1 MFRTAYGFAVYPLVA
16 LSVMQVLLAVFVVH
30 EPGWQAVVFRI
41 IAVVLPSIAV
51 LLMVTTNY
59 RVIDGVLHL
68 RMAFWRRRIPIETIT
83 SLSEYGITKGRVYGL
98 GTDIL
103 AIEYEGGVCGRHT
116 QGPGGIRR
124 GGGCSAH
131 TLRRRKGTVFE
142 LAQLVRPAGGRKA
155 EEAGRL
161 LYSPQTVRP
170 VGMFHRQTLL
180 AACAVCLAA
189 TVSAMQVGNF
199 ALTDQSGAT
208 HELFDAGNAKVV
220 VLMLQGNGCPV
231 VRNALIDLA
240 AVRERFRGEPVRF
253 LMINSNLQ
261 DDEVSIRAEARE
273 WGIDL
278 PVLVDDTQEVGE
290 ALGFTRTA
298 EALVIDTQSRSLAY
312 RGPIND
318 RLVYERQRS
327 EADNHYVID
336 AVEAVLAGEPPAV
349 EAIAPVGCLINF
361 PERGDRPAP
370 RETHHH

>member
-1 MFRTAYGFAVYPLVA
+1 
-16 LSVMQVLLAVFVVH
+16 
-30 EPGWQAVVFRI
+30 
-41 IAVVLPSIAV
+41 
-51 LLMVTTNY
+51 
-59 RVIDGVLHL
+59 
-68 RMAFWRRRIPIETIT
+68 
-83 SLSEYGITKGRVYGL
+83 
-98 GTDIL
+98 
-103 AIEYEGGVCGRHT
+103 
-116 QGPGGIRR
+116 
-124 GGGCSAH
+124 
-131 TLRRRKGTVFE
+131 
-142 LAQLVRPAGGRKA
+142 
-155 EEAGRL
+155 
-161 LYSPQTVRP
+161 
-170 VGMFHRQTLL
+170 MFHRQPFL

-189 TVSAMQVGNF
+189 TVSAIPVGNF

-208 HELFDAGNAKVV
+208 HELFDAGDAKVV
-220 VLMLQGNGCPV
+220 VLMVQGNGCPV

-261 DDEVSIRAEARE
+261 DDEVSIRAEAQE

-278 PVLVDDTQEVGE
+278 PVLVDDTQKVGE

-336 AVEAVLAGEPPAV
+336 AVAAVLAGEPPAV
-349 EAIAPVGCLINF
+349 KAIAPVGCLINF